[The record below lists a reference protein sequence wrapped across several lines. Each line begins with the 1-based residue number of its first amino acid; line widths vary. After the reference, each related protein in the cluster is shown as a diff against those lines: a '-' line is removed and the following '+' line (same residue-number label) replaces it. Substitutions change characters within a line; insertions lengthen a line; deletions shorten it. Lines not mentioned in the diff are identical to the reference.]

1 MSSDDFRASRGSF
14 HGQYLK
20 PVTQRDRRS
29 KFPRLL
35 DCLHVVAQ
43 RGDLHY
49 LASPEKGEFAV
60 FDLHRGEKGFF
71 ELPRGASAEVL
82 HGMIEGHF
90 GVAAERVSEFVWVV

>member
-1 MSSDDFRASRGSF
+1 MSTDDFRASRGSF

-20 PVTQRDRRS
+20 PATQRDRRS

-35 DCLHVVAQ
+35 DCLQVVTQ

-49 LASPEKGEFAV
+49 LSAPEKGEFAV
-60 FDLHRGEKGFF
+60 LDLQRREKGFF
-71 ELPRGASAEVL
+71 ELPRGANAEVL

>member
-1 MSSDDFRASRGSF
+1 VSTVDFRAARGSF

-20 PVTQRDRRS
+20 AVSQRDRRS

-35 DCLHVVAQ
+35 DCLQVVVQ
-43 RGDLHY
+43 RGDVQY
-49 LASPEKGEFAV
+49 LAAPEKGEFAV
-60 FDLHRGEKGFF
+60 LDLQRREKGFF
-71 ELPRGASAEVL
+71 ELPRGANPEVL